1 MIIIQT
7 VKVRL
12 CRFPVHQRRWPS
24 LWSRKHASRS
34 KTPSATWDPAIRRN
48 TGIWESRACQ
58 VRNNMPNT
66 AYLKMVFIMI
76 NTECIL
82 SILICPVFFPF
93 SSSFLLHFPF
103 SSCFLF
109 SLHFPSLLF
118 PVTFIFFLFLFF
130 FDIPT
135 PFSFPFSCFPSPFL
149 FFFVLFLFL
158 QFSCF
163 MYFLSS
169 LFFPVSFTFIFTSP
183 LPFPFP
189 FSFPFLFS
197 DSYFLSFFSI
207 FYIVLYPSLAI
218 GLLPL
223 QFFTCLFLFLFLY
236 IFFYFFLFFFFLVS
250 HSLFLF
256 MFPLPIIVSF
266 STFPFLFF
274 FLPISFFSSPFS
286 LLFFFHSL
294 FSFSFSCPFFLSPFY
309 PFPFSVSYLFFGFI
323 YFFCFFSWFLFI
335 FRLLLSSLFFQQ
347 LVSSPAQMTVRW
359 HLWIWSATRPKSAV
373 VAASL
378 HPRKSL
384 TSQRSLRWK
393 WKKMKPQ
400 VTLPS
405 CVYSSSLCGTICDF
419 RM

>member
-7 VKVRL
+7 VQVKVRL

-34 KTPSATWDPAIRRN
+34 KMPSATWDPAIRRN
-48 TGIWESRACQ
+48 TGIWESRACR

-103 SSCFLF
+103 LLVSCFLYIF
-109 SLHFPSLLF
+109 LLF
-118 PVTFIFFLFLFF
+118 SFLLLLY
-130 FDIPT
+130 
-135 PFSFPFSCFPSPFL
+135 FSCFFSFWYSYSLLISFLLFSFPFL

-207 FYIVLYPSLAI
+207 FYIVLYPFLAI

-223 QFFTCLFLFLFLY
+223 HFFYFLPFPVSFPLYFLLLFPVFLLPCFSLPFSLHVPITYYLLLFNFSLSLLFPSDFLFLFT
-236 IFFYFFLFFFFLVS
+236 LFPSV
-250 HSLFLF
+250 
-256 MFPLPIIVSF
+256 
-266 STFPFLFF
+266 
-274 FLPISFFSSPFS
+274 
-286 LLFFFHSL
+286 L
-294 FSFSFSCPFFLSPFY
+294 FSFPFSFSCPFFLSPFY